1 LAGGMCHT
9 FVRAMDWER
18 EIAIDAGVQGGRP
31 VIAGTRVPVEVLVMA
46 VASGD
51 DLKEVA
57 SAYCVTEAQVRAAL
71 AYAGHVVASERAVAL
86 PG

>member
-1 LAGGMCHT
+1 MCHT
-9 FVRAMDWER
+9 LSRAMNWEH
-18 EIAIDAGVQGGRP
+18 EIAIDAGVQGGKP

-51 DLKEVA
+51 GLTEVA

-71 AYAGHVVASERAVAL
+71 AYAGHLVASERAVAL